1 MRRQQAGVRQRH
13 LTFLLG
19 QRGHLGD
26 RRRDLR
32 SQAGHLGQVDA
43 QATTDTGLG
52 QRRNPTQPAP
62 GSTEEPTDSVGPAQI
77 QMRVVLPGAADTT
90 EHLDTVLG
98 VGFGGVD
105 ADARGHR
112 RGDRKLG
119 AIGIG
124 CGAGRIGG
132 GHIGLLGTAQH
143 LSTQVLDSLEAADRL
158 AELLPHLGV
167 GNRGIERPSSH
178 PGRLGRQHGSGQ
190 VFHPLPRHLQ
200 NGDRCRCQ
208 HHPGQRQRKVGG
220 PQRLHYDLVAS
231 SVHQQP
237 IPVGR
242 QQHDAAG
249 RATKHSADGARR
261 GRRLRVDL
269 HATVDSHPGEPFTR
283 R

>member
-1 MRRQQAGVRQRH
+1 MVAGTKRSICSGVPCSRMVAPPTSRSPGPGAQPWPRPVPDRSAVARPGTRRARTAPASAAPAGRCPPAPPDVSPRATRPPRRPPPRSPVA
-13 LTFLLG
+13 G
-19 QRGHLGD
+19 RPPRPGRRPSDDGH
-26 RRRDLR
+26 
-32 SQAGHLGQVDA
+32 
-43 QATTDTGLG
+43 GLG

-143 LSTQVLDSLEAADRL
+143 LSTQCLTAWKLPIGLPNCSRTL
-158 AELLPHLGV
+158 A
-167 GNRGIERPSSH
+167 
-178 PGRLGRQHGSGQ
+178 
-190 VFHPLPRHLQ
+190 
-200 NGDRCRCQ
+200 
-208 HHPGQRQRKVGG
+208 
-220 PQRLHYDLVAS
+220 
-231 SVHQQP
+231 
-237 IPVGR
+237 
-242 QQHDAAG
+242 
-249 RATKHSADGARR
+249 
-261 GRRLRVDL
+261 
-269 HATVDSHPGEPFTR
+269 
-283 R
+283 